1 MTGVRAEIAAA
12 TRQLAQAGVDSPRVD
27 AELLA
32 AHVLRTTRS
41 GLLLAGDFDDEQLKR
56 FQDLVA
62 DRSARIPL
70 QHLTGVAA
78 FRHLD
83 LAVGPGVFV
92 PRPETE
98 MLAQWAIDLVSTM
111 DSPLVVD
118 LCAGSGA
125 IGLAIA
131 GECPAATVLAVERS
145 EMAAAWARRNIDAYG
160 RVTLTV
166 GDATDPAMLSNV
178 DGQVDVVVCNPPYV
192 PDDFAPP
199 PEVADHD
206 PAMALWGGGADG
218 LDTVRKLVPRMRALL
233 RPGGWVGI
241 EHADVQ
247 GKSVPAVLAAAG
259 GWSAIADNP
268 DLTGRPRFTTARRV

>member
-1 MTGVRAEIAAA
+1 MTLRDELAAA
-12 TRQLAQAGVDSPRVD
+12 TQRLAAAGVDSPRND
-27 AELLA
+27 AEWLA
-32 AHVLRTTRS
+32 VHVLGVDRS
-41 GLLLAGDFDDEQLKR
+41 RLPLADGFDDEQLKR
-56 FQDLVA
+56 FRALVEERA
-62 DRSARIPL
+62 ARIPL
-70 QHLTGVAA
+70 QHLTGLAG

-98 MLAQWAIDLVSTM
+98 MLAGWAIELVSTM

-125 IGLAIA
+125 IGLSIA
-131 GECPAATVLAVERS
+131 DECPKATVLCVEQS
-145 EMAAAWARRNIDAYG
+145 EMAAAWARRNIDTYG
-160 RVTLTV
+160 GVALTV
-166 GDATDPAMLSNV
+166 GDAADPSVLSDV

-192 PDDFAPP
+192 PEDSAPP

-218 LDTVRKLVPRMRALL
+218 LDTLRKLVPRMYALL
-233 RPGGWVGI
+233 KPGGWVGI

-247 GKSVPAVLAAAG
+247 GKSVPAVLASAAG
-259 GWSAIADNP
+259 WTAITDNP
-268 DLTGRPRFTTARRV
+268 DLAGRPRFTTAQRR